1 MENENFILD
10 RESGKTLWY
19 NYNGKN
25 KKGETLVV
33 SLSPVVDEEEDNDIM
48 KIWREK
54 GYIPK
59 TQMSWWALS
68 VYAYDEKVRCWGRY
82 NPQTEYH
89 IIIHN
94 GNVINSHPSL
104 NFNWVLEANEGN
116 KVKLLNEVERL
127 FLDAVDNEIETRTI
141 RKRI

>member
-1 MENENFILD
+1 MGKFILD

-25 KKGETLVV
+25 RKGETLVV
-33 SLSPVVDEEEDNDIM
+33 SLSPVVDEGDNNIM

-68 VYAYDEKVRCWGRY
+68 VYVYDEKGCWGKY
-82 NPQTEYH
+82 DPQTEYY

-94 GNVINSHPSL
+94 GNIVRSYPQI
-104 NFNWVLEANEGN
+104 NFNWALEANEEN
-116 KVKLLNEVERL
+116 RVKLLNEVERL
-127 FLDAVDNEIETRTI
+127 FLEALDNEIETRTV

>member
-1 MENENFILD
+1 MENFILD
-10 RESGKTLWY
+10 KESCLTLWY

-33 SLSPVVDEEEDNDIM
+33 SLSPVADEGDNNIM

-54 GYIPK
+54 GNIPK
-59 TQMSWWALS
+59 TQMSWWHLN
-68 VYAYDEKVRCWGRY
+68 VYVYDKEDCRNRY

-94 GNVINSHPSL
+94 GNIIKSYPQI
-104 NFNWVLEANEGN
+104 NFNWVLEANEEN

-127 FLDAVDNEIETRTI
+127 FLEALDNEIETRTV